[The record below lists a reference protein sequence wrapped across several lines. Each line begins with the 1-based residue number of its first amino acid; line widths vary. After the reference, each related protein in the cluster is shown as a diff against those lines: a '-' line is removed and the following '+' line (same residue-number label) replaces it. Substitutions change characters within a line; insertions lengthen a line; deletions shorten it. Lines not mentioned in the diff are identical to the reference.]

1 MQTGR
6 AKRRESDL
14 PGGLSRKLMSLH
26 SEHIR
31 EIEAVSLG
39 GISNRDETVVQSW
52 LRCITQHKLDPAQSC
67 EAYIVPDIQLREH
80 RQQSEQ
86 LIAIARSGLENLFRH
101 VAGQN
106 YVLLLSDR
114 QGVTVEFLG
123 DPLFD
128 NNLRKSGLYLGSEWS
143 EERAGTCAVGSCLE
157 TGEALTIHQTDHF
170 DNTHTPLTCT
180 AAPIYDAQGELS
192 AVLDISLLR
201 SPQIKASQNLALHLV
216 TATARR
222 IELANLMAQTRNEW
236 VLRFSRSPEFL
247 DVDPEAA
254 VSIDG
259 RGRIIGVT
267 HDGAKILARA
277 SGLDWRQPDSL
288 IGQPVSRFF
297 DMDVDDLGDL
307 TRTRPSE
314 DRLVFARDGNI
325 LFAHAIEPN
334 YRYRGPQAIP
344 EKIPA
349 SLRRLSGGDP
359 QLAALQA
366 KAAKLADKSL
376 PILIQGETGTGK
388 EYLARAIHDSGGAKG
403 RFIAV
408 NCAAMPEQLI
418 ESELF
423 GYVPGSF
430 TGALAKGRKGLIE
443 EADDGTL
450 FLDEIGDMPLGLQ
463 SRLLRALAE
472 REVLPLGASRPKPV
486 NIRVLSASH
495 RNLAELVAQG
505 RFREDLFYRLN
516 AATLSL
522 PALRDRSDFE
532 WLLDEVLKKCK
543 SSAGISP
550 KLGAEARLLLKRYTW
565 PGNVRELFNVLDVA
579 SALCENGVIEP
590 VDLPDHF
597 HRPAFKPLSNST
609 LSSGD
614 GLSLRL
620 TEALASSGGNI
631 SAAARL
637 LGVDRST
644 VHRQLRRLRQ
654 KPAH

>member
-1 MQTGR
+1 
-6 AKRRESDL
+6 
-14 PGGLSRKLMSLH
+14 MSLH

-31 EIEAVSLG
+31 EIEKVGLG
-39 GISNRDETVVQSW
+39 GSTNRDKTVVESW
-52 LRCITQHKLDPAQSC
+52 RRCITQHRLDPALAC
-67 EAYIVPDIQLREH
+67 EAYIVPEMQLREH

-86 LIAIARSGLENLFRH
+86 LISIARSGLEDLFRH

-114 QGVTVEFLG
+114 EGITVEFLG

-128 NNLRKSGLYLGSEWS
+128 NNLRKAGLYLGSEWS
-143 EERAGTCAVGSCLE
+143 ESRAGTCAVGSCLE

-180 AAPIYDAQGELS
+180 AAPIYDAQGHLS

-201 SPQIKASQNLALHLV
+201 SPQVKTSQNLALHLV
-216 TATARR
+216 TATVRR

-254 VSIDG
+254 ISIDG
-259 RGRIIGVT
+259 SGCIIGMT

-277 SGLDWRQPDSL
+277 SGLDWRHPAGL

-297 DMDVDDLGDL
+297 DMDADDLGNL

-314 DRLVFARDGNI
+314 DRLVFARDGNM
-325 LFAHAIEPN
+325 LFAHAIEP
-334 YRYRGPQAIP
+334 YYVSRGRQVINEPIP
-344 EKIPA
+344 V
-349 SLRRLSGGDP
+349 SLRRLSNGDA

-366 KAAKLADKSL
+366 KAAKLAGKQV

-388 EYLARAIHDSGGAKG
+388 EYLARAIHDSSGAKG
-403 RFIAV
+403 RFVAV

-423 GYVPGSF
+423 GYAPGAF
-430 TGALAKGRKGLIE
+430 TGALAKGRKGLVE
-443 EADDGTL
+443 EADGGTL
-450 FLDEIGDMPLGLQ
+450 FLDEIGDMPLALQ
-463 SRLLRALAE
+463 SRLLRVLAE
-472 REVLPLGASRPKPV
+472 GEVLPLGASRTKPV
-486 NIRVLSASH
+486 RVRILSASH
-495 RNLAELVAQG
+495 RSLTELVSEKA
-505 RFREDLFYRLN
+505 FREDLFYRLN

-522 PALRDRSDFE
+522 PALRDRQDFD
-532 WLLDEVLKKCK
+532 WLLTELLNKCTTDQGSPPVLT
-543 SSAGISP
+543 
-550 KLGAEARLLLKRYTW
+550 AEARLALQRYRW
-565 PGNVRELFNVLDVA
+565 PGNIRELSNVLDVA
-579 SALCENGVIEP
+579 SALCENGRIQP
-590 VDLPDHF
+590 IDLPDNILMPVAALCLEKE
-597 HRPAFKPLSNST
+597 PAS
-609 LSSGD
+609 D
-614 GLSLRL
+614 GHAALKQ
-620 TEALASSGGNI
+620 ALAISEGNI

-644 VHRQLRRLRQ
+644 VHRQLQKLRH
-654 KPAH
+654 KATH